1 MQCGMLNSM
10 LEQQKKTLIEKLL
23 KCRSLELVACSN
35 VTMLVCLF
43 FKKLK

>member
-23 KCRSLELVACSN
+23 KCRSLELVD